1 MSKKNEDL
9 LIDARPT
16 KEFFIYMLTKDI
28 PLVRAIID
36 LVDNSWDGALR
47 VTKKHPLDRLSIQ
60 LSLSD
65 KEFIIKDNCGG
76 ISFEIAKKYAFR
88 FGRPTEMERTDKSV
102 GQFGVGMK
110 RALFKLGKKFRVE
123 SNSSDSKFVINVDVD
138 EWVKNPVW
146 EFRFNDIEYHSRSP
160 NWEKCGTTIVV
171 SELHKSVAEE
181 FASEI
186 FISELRDAIKSAHQ
200 QNLGKGIVIKINET
214 PLEVD
219 LATLKCSGKLKP
231 GHFKMRIDTDSE
243 LPVQVD
249 IFVGVSDSDPQAAGW
264 NVYCNG
270 RMILESDG
278 TNVTG
283 WGEGSGK
290 TIPRYHNQ
298 FARFRGHV
306 FLECDD
312 ASKLPWNTTKTGV
325 DENSPIY
332 EAVRQRMIQVMR
344 PVIDFLNRLD
354 GEKEILTEEQVLTKE
369 VDAAK
374 PIQLQLLDMESQFE
388 SPTLQPDQQSG
399 DSTVRIT
406 YKVSLE
412 KLEAVKSSLGASS
425 NKEAGEK
432 TFEYYYDLE
441 C

>member
-1 MSKKNEDL
+1 M
-9 LIDARPT
+9 
-16 KEFFIYMLTKDI
+16 
-28 PLVRAIID
+28 
-36 LVDNSWDGALR
+36 
-47 VTKKHPLDRLSIQ
+47 
-60 LSLSD
+60 
-65 KEFIIKDNCGG
+65 
-76 ISFEIAKKYAFR
+76 
-88 FGRPTEMERTDKSV
+88 
-102 GQFGVGMK
+102 
-110 RALFKLGKKFRVE
+110 
-123 SNSSDSKFVINVDVD
+123 
-138 EWVKNPVW
+138 
-146 EFRFNDIEYHSRSP
+146 
-160 NWEKCGTTIVV
+160 
-171 SELHKSVAEE
+171 
-181 FASEI
+181 
-186 FISELRDAIKSAHQ
+186 
-200 QNLGKGIVIKINET
+200 
-214 PLEVD
+214 
-219 LATLKCSGKLKP
+219 ATLKCSGKLKP

-388 SPTLQPDQQSG
+388 SPTLQPNQQSKPRRVWRLT
-399 DSTVRIT
+399 S
-406 YKVSLE
+406 
-412 KLEAVKSSLGASS
+412 VKNAS
-425 NKEAGEK
+425 
-432 TFEYYYDLE
+432 
-441 C
+441 